1 MLSFR
6 NPAPPRWYGGSP
18 QTADY
23 LQRAHNV
30 GADQIRRSSTTLQRR
45 LDREALA
52 VRDVNRLPEV
62 EPTPAVEPE
71 VERWVPIPARGMRRE
86 LWQHL
91 EKWQRR
97 GIPATRERLIND
109 LHGPPR
115 WNMTFAPHPKTEAE
129 SAIDRMLTDR
139 QLVEENGVVRR
150 NVDLFRRV
158 YGRMMV

>member
-6 NPAPPRWYGGSP
+6 DPAPPRWYGGSP

-30 GADQIRRSSTTLQRR
+30 GSDQIRRSSTTLQRR

-52 VRDVNRLPEV
+52 VRNVNLLPEV
-62 EPTPAVEPE
+62 ESVRPVEPE
-71 VERWVPIPARGMRRE
+71 VESWVPVPPVGLRRE
-86 LWQHL
+86 IWMHV
-91 EKWQRR
+91 EKWSRR
-97 GIPATRERLIND
+97 GIPATRERLVND
-109 LHGPPR
+109 VHGRPP
-115 WNMTFAPHPKTEAE
+115 WTLEFTKPAKTEAE
-129 SAIDRMLTDR
+129 STIDQMLADR
-139 QLVEENGVVRR
+139 QLEEENGVVRR